1 MKVAVIYSTT
11 TGNTEAVANLI
22 NEELVANGA
31 DVVFGTADS
40 ADAGAVL
47 SCDVILLGSPA
58 MGDEV
63 LEDTMED
70 FYSANEASLSGKK
83 VAVFGSYDWGD
94 GQFLRDW
101 EDRLKAAGAVLAA
114 PYLMVHLAPE
124 DPAEVKNWAKSV
136 L

>member
-1 MKVAVIYSTT
+1 
-11 TGNTEAVANLI
+11 
-22 NEELVANGA
+22 
-31 DVVFGTADS
+31 
-40 ADAGAVL
+40 
-47 SCDVILLGSPA
+47 

-70 FYSANEASLSGKK
+70 FYSANEAALSGKK

-101 EDRLKAAGAVLAA
+101 EYRLKAAGTVLAA

>member
-1 MKVAVIYSTT
+1 M
-11 TGNTEAVANLI
+11 
-22 NEELVANGA
+22 
-31 DVVFGTADS
+31 
-40 ADAGAVL
+40 
-47 SCDVILLGSPA
+47 C
-58 MGDEV
+58 DEV

-70 FYSANEASLSGKK
+70 FYSANEAALSGKK

-94 GQFLRDW
+94 GQFLSDW
-101 EDRLKAAGAVLAA
+101 EYRLKAAGTVLAA